1 MSRSATASSDGADH
15 RRTGAIP
22 RLLGALLAGLLAAA
36 ALADGRA
43 AGADAAA
50 LGYDALA
57 PAKAMAMR
65 PGSPEAAAAVSHTQP
80 HDLAAARLA
89 LQQCEAGSPAAAPC
103 EVVRLNDERITT
115 GRAILDR
122 VPEAPH
128 PLYLWEYRQGPS
140 TVYLAGSIHILK
152 PTLYPLPPQLYAAF
166 DRSDYLALEV
176 DMSRYP
182 GDELQRL
189 TFEHGLL
196 PAGKT
201 LPDVLPAPLAQR
213 LQRRLEAYGIPL
225 LALPNAKPAM
235 LMNQLVVAR
244 LMALGYRP
252 EHGLEQHFLSR
263 RTHQQVL
270 ELESLEA
277 QLELLF
283 DQPMGMQIQLLAD
296 SLDMELEVEPL
307 LADLLAAWFS
317 GDDAAFL
324 RLFSA
329 QTGDSELAQAF
340 SRMLLDERNP
350 GMAEG
355 IRGYLQ
361 RPGTYFVL
369 VGAAHLVGE
378 NGVVSLLEN
387 AGLRGR
393 RIRSSDA
400 L

>member
-1 MSRSATASSDGADH
+1 M
-15 RRTGAIP
+15 
-22 RLLGALLAGLLAAA
+22 
-36 ALADGRA
+36 
-43 AGADAAA
+43 
-50 LGYDALA
+50 
-57 PAKAMAMR
+57 
-65 PGSPEAAAAVSHTQP
+65 
-80 HDLAAARLA
+80 
-89 LQQCEAGSPAAAPC
+89 
-103 EVVRLNDERITT
+103 
-115 GRAILDR
+115 
-122 VPEAPH
+122 
-128 PLYLWEYRQGPS
+128 
-140 TVYLAGSIHILK
+140 
-152 PTLYPLPPQLYAAF
+152 
-166 DRSDYLALEV
+166 
-176 DMSRYP
+176 
-182 GDELQRL
+182 
-189 TFEHGLL
+189 
-196 PAGKT
+196 
-201 LPDVLPAPLAQR
+201 
-213 LQRRLEAYGIPL
+213 
-225 LALPNAKPAM
+225 ALPNAKPAM

-244 LMALGYRP
+244 LMALGYQP
-252 EHGLEQHFLSR
+252 EHGVEQHFLSR

-283 DQPMGMQIQLLAD
+283 DQPMGIQIQLLAD